1 MLSIISSTISSSD
14 HLWIQVFRAS
24 WYVIQVVSSCV
35 CGFVCI
41 CAACVYMDVHTAIQT
56 VCIYICIHLWMC
68 IYTENWFYLFLLPPN
83 PNMEFCIFWV
93 EEDIGGDMLSLKTCL
108 AYGLDQI
115 LEGISCVCP
124 RATYLCMCYRRW
136 AVSQLECIIRM
147 FGVLI
152 GLFSLFL
159 PVFPSSLDLELLD
172 WHLKGHFTSGKLL
185 YRMGKQCRKGSG
197 CRWESHGR
205 SSCSTA
211 MTPATSKMSSQ
222 VSFVSTAQG
231 IFNVMIWATF
241 STVLQSFINLALWF
255 FLYCECP
262 VHIVMYYSVM
272 SSGHNYLHI

>member
-124 RATYLCMCYRRW
+124 RATYLCMCYKRW
-136 AVSQLECIIRM
+136 AVSNSARVYHQNVWCTDRAFFFISPS
-147 FGVLI
+147 FSQFT
-152 GLFSLFL
+152 GLRTAWLT
-159 PVFPSSLDLELLD
+159 
-172 WHLKGHFTSGKLL
+172 LK
-185 YRMGKQCRKGSG
+185 
-197 CRWESHGR
+197 
-205 SSCSTA
+205 
-211 MTPATSKMSSQ
+211 
-222 VSFVSTAQG
+222 
-231 IFNVMIWATF
+231 
-241 STVLQSFINLALWF
+241 
-255 FLYCECP
+255 
-262 VHIVMYYSVM
+262 YYM
-272 SSGHNYLHI
+272 